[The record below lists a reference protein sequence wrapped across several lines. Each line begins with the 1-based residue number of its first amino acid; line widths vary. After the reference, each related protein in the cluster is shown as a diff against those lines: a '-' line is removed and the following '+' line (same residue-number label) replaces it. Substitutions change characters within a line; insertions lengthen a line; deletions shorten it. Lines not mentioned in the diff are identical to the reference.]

1 MAGVGPTPSAGGR
14 RKSLDAELNL
24 VPFID
29 LLSMCICFLLMTA
42 VWMEIGG
49 VNVKQLVGTEAPA
62 TNPKET
68 WELDVKYSN
77 PQTLDVGLKRAG
89 AKTQSF
95 KVEAP
100 TNEERLAKLRDA
112 VKSFA
117 STLKINPAAADF
129 KAQMAQIISVGRVTT
144 KAGVTYGEVVT
155 VMDALRDLGIVSLG
169 LVPVRE

>member
-1 MAGVGPTPSAGGR
+1 MASAGPTPSSGR

-49 VNVKQLVGTEAPA
+49 VNVKQLVGTDAPA
-62 TNPKET
+62 QSNTY
-68 WELDVKYSN
+68 ELDVKYLT
-77 PQTLDVGLKRAG
+77 PQTLEVNLKRQG
-89 AKTQSF
+89 MKNQTF
-95 KVEAP
+95 KVEGE
-100 TNEERLAKLRDA
+100 TNEARLLQLRDS
-112 VKSFA
+112 VKSFVG
-117 STLKINPAAADF
+117 SLKLAPVQDY

-144 KAGVTYGEVVT
+144 KAGVTYGEIVT
-155 VMDALRDLGIVSLG
+155 VMDTLRDLGIVSLG

>member
-1 MAGVGPTPSAGGR
+1 MASAGPTSSGGR

-62 TNPKET
+62 PANNSY
-68 WELDVKYSN
+68 ELDVKYRT
-77 PQTLDVGLKRAG
+77 PQVMEVGLKRSG
-89 AKTQSF
+89 AKAQTF
-95 KVEAP
+95 KVEGP
-100 TNEERLAKLRDA
+100 TNEARLAKLRD
-112 VKSFA
+112 VIKGFA
-117 STLKINPAAADF
+117 TTLKLNPSADL
-129 KAQMAQIISVGRVTT
+129 KAQMGQAISVGRVTT

-155 VMDALRDLGIVSLG
+155 VMDTLRDLGIVSLG